1 MSNLAVLGLEGRD
14 DLWIVDLDA
23 LTVTKVDGGALGMEF
38 SAAKTTDDPVMS
50 GGINLAATA
59 QCSDEAA
66 SFQSYKGPVGK
77 ATDGTVVSGGINLA
91 VMAQCSDEA
100 ASFQSYK
107 QPAGKVADRAV
118 VPGRINLAVMAQCND
133 EAASF
138 AMHKH
143 PVG

>member
-23 LTVTKVDGGALGMEF
+23 LTVTKVDGGALGMKF
-38 SAAKTTDDPVMS
+38 SAAKTTDDAVMS

-66 SFQSYKGPVGK
+66 SFQSYK
-77 ATDGTVVSGGINLA
+77 
-91 VMAQCSDEA
+91 
-100 ASFQSYK
+100 
-107 QPAGKVADRAV
+107 QPAGKVADGAV